1 MRGAVHR
8 DVHMG
13 NDGKLAQPLTG
24 CCIKGNDLPDDPA
37 EQFAVCE

>member
-1 MRGAVHR
+1 
-8 DVHMG
+8 MG